1 MSAMQVSGGGVTAI
15 SFAYNHDARG
25 RITSITDLAAPPPP
39 LRARS

>member
-39 LRARS
+39 LRGRS